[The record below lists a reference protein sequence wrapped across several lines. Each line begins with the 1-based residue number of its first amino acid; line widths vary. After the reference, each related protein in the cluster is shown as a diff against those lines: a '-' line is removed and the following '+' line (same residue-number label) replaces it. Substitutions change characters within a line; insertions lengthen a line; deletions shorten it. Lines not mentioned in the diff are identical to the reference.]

1 MEKFMPLI
9 QWSEDLSVGV
19 EKFDSQHKKLIAL
32 INELHDAMKA
42 GKGHL
47 VLHKTLEEL
56 TSYTQTHFADEERIM
71 KLYNYPGYNAQK
83 IQHDKFVAEL
93 HELQQKIESNPLSLT
108 IDVMN
113 FLKSWLTSHIQKTD
127 KAYSSFFESKHI
139 I

>member
-1 MEKFMPLI
+1 MPLI
-9 QWSEDLSVGV
+9 QWSENLSVGV
-19 EKFDSQHKKLIAL
+19 EKFDSQHKKLISL

-47 VLHKTLEEL
+47 VLHNTLEEL

-83 IQHDKFVAEL
+83 IQHDKFIEEL
-93 HELQQKIESNPLSLT
+93 HSLQQKIETNPLSLT

-113 FLKSWLTSHIQKTD
+113 FLKSWLTNHIQKTD

-139 I
+139 L